1 MKKVRLLDP
10 AEQEMLDAARYYES
24 QAAGLGV
31 DFLSKVQ
38 GAVRDVGEHPEMW
51 PVIRFEIRRR
61 LVHRFPYAILY
72 RIGPEEVVVVAVAH
86 LRRHPT
92 YWIGRV

>member
-38 GAVRDVGEHPEMW
+38 GAVRDIAEHPEMW

-61 LVHRFPYAILY
+61 LVPRFPYAILY
-72 RIGPEEVVVVAVAH
+72 GIGPEEIVVVAVAH

-92 YWIGRV
+92 YWIGRI

>member
-24 QAAGLGV
+24 QAAGLGA

-38 GAVRDVGEHPEMW
+38 NAVKDIAEHPEMW

-61 LVHRFPYAILY
+61 LVHRFPYGILY

>member
-38 GAVRDVGEHPEMW
+38 NAVRDIAERPETW

-61 LVHRFPYAILY
+61 LVHRFPYGILY